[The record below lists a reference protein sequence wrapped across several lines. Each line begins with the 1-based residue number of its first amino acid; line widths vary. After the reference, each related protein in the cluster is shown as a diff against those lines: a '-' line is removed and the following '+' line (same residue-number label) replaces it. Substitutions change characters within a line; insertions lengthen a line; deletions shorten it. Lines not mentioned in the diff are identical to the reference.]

1 MTFTRISLLPA
12 RLSILAIAVVM
23 PEASVV
29 FVDGVTFALLYVIGV
44 FAVLFGGG
52 VIVKF
57 SATFGIIRHL
67 LSLFAN
73 SSTVLS

>member
-1 MTFTRISLLPA
+1 MSLLPA

-57 SATFGIIRHL
+57 SGTFGITRHL

-73 SSTVLS
+73 SSRVLS